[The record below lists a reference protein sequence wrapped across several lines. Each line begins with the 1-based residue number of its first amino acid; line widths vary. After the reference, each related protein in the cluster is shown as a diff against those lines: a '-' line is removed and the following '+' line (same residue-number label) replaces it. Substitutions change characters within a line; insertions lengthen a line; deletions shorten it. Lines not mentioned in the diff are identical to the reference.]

1 MTASRDDRAEM
12 PSMTVSVDI
21 AAQARRRRVRRVLN
35 AALLGV
41 AVGAYALGALA
52 SRLGDNDDV
61 LPVPLEALLLGAAF
75 AFSALPVS
83 GAILARGL
91 IPVPTLLLFLSVFL
105 GRAEPLPFAAA
116 FVLALVHAIA
126 LTALSTALAERPH
139 NPLLGSR
146 R

>member
-1 MTASRDDRAEM
+1 MSSMLASDDV
-12 PSMTVSVDI
+12 T
-21 AAQARRRRVRRVLN
+21 AQARRRRVRRVLS
-35 AALLGV
+35 AVALGV
-41 AVGAYALGALA
+41 AIGAYTLGALA
-52 SRLGDNDDV
+52 SRVSDNDDV
-61 LPVPLEALLLGAAF
+61 LPVPIEALMLGAAF
-75 AFSALPVS
+75 AFSALPVG
-83 GAILARGL
+83 GAMVARAL

-139 NPLLGSR
+139 NALLGSR